1 VKKVLAILDEIEP
14 LDDDADE
21 LDEGET
27 EDDE

>member
-1 VKKVLAILDEIEP
+1 LAILDEIEP